1 MLTIVQL
8 KSPSMNFGNSRG
20 CLYRRLNCNQTQE
33 EALQLQPNAQPC
45 SWERTVVQTAQ
56 FWRKDKTLLL
66 RDIQS
71 EQAVSVGGGATS
83 PASCLAVSAFVWAE
97 RCDAVIRQP
106 GRIWGVRES
115 HERNDAIVG
124 NRFLVGDKTSRA
136 RACFIKQPC
145 IKREPRQNT
154 L

>member
-20 CLYRRLNCNQTQE
+20 CIYRRLNCNQTPE
-33 EALQLQPNAQPC
+33 EALQLQPNTQLC
-45 SWERTVVQTAQ
+45 SWAPTVVRLTQPWTE
-56 FWRKDKTLLL
+56 DKTLLL

-71 EQAVSVGGGATS
+71 EKAVSVRGGATV
-83 PASCLAVSAFVWAE
+83 PAGCLSVSGFVWAE

-124 NRFLVGDKTSRA
+124 NRFPVGDKTSRA

-145 IKREPRQNT
+145 IKRKPRQNT